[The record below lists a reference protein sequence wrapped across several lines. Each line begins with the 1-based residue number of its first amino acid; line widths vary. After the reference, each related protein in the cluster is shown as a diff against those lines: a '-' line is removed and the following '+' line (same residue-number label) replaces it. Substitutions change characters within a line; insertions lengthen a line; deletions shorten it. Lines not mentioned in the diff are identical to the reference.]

1 MYVARKTDDVDA
13 QTLQHFFGEFADGA
27 VLRVGLASAFFKG
40 LLDLGGEVLCE
51 VEEGTAGAVLGV
63 EVQL

>member
-1 MYVARKTDDVDA
+1 
-13 QTLQHFFGEFADGA
+13 
-27 VLRVGLASAFFKG
+27 